1 MKMPRKATKALSEQQ
16 LVNYIQEFF
25 ASHYQSSTRHPPN
38 DIEQRINRFMVQKDI
53 HDEGDRKTLTN
64 ALMMQHNACLY
75 AERSYSS
82 NTRTYYGGGSSNIDI
97 ILFPTWPYYGG
108 CWGHHHHHLGGGG
121 SSSADGEAAL
131 IMLAVLAVASALAAA
146 YGMFTDLY
154 EMGKE
159 LHNNQRMA
167 ANVATLAITGAA
179 VVGVSIAA
187 AALLASNPIGW
198 GIVATSALVIGLAL
212 LVKGVRAL
220 SNTIDATLDKKSG
233 LASDSRFQL
242 TEREEANLRVE
253 MGANDT
259 DIEKIRGI
267 IRGLAIQAQSTTQT
281 GFFGSKDR
289 YLEIVKVLT
298 DVKNGDISPKI
309 REQYGLEG
317 FGTDR
322 PEAEGEIHSAMQ

>member
-25 ASHYQSSTRHPPN
+25 ASHYQSSTRRPPT
-38 DIEQRINRFMVQKDI
+38 DIEQRINTFMVEKEI
-53 HDEGDRKTLTN
+53 HNEGDRNTLTN

-75 AERSYSS
+75 AERSYSA
-82 NTRTYYGGGSSNIDI
+82 NTRTYYGGGNSNIDI
-97 ILFPTWPYYGG
+97 ILFPTWPYSGG
-108 CWGHHHHHLGGGG
+108 CWGHHHHFGGGS

-146 YGMFTDLY
+146 YGMLTDLY
-154 EMGKE
+154 EIGKE
-159 LHNNQRMA
+159 LQNKQRMA

-220 SNTIDATLDKKSG
+220 SNTIDATVDKKSG
-233 LASDSRFQL
+233 LATDSRFQL
-242 TEREEANLRVE
+242 TEREEANLRAE

-267 IRGLAIQAQSTTQT
+267 IRGLAIQAKSTTQT
-281 GFFGSKDR
+281 GFFGSKDK

-309 REQYGLEG
+309 REQYGLER
-317 FGTDR
+317 FGMDR
-322 PEAEGEIHSAMQ
+322 PEAEGEMHSAMQ